1 MEKDHGKDLSPLE
14 KSTVEQVYS
23 EQGSESD
30 LSLAFAPQ
38 NLASLF
44 SPLGQAEKV
53 VLEETTVYAP
63 AISYWQDAWRRLRQN
78 KPAMI
83 GLTFLLLLLI
93 MAILGPYISNY
104 TYYETQL
111 SLKNESPNST
121 FWFGTDELGRDL
133 FTRSWWGARISLF
146 VGITASLIDLIIGV
160 LYGTVSGL
168 LGGKIEEWMMR
179 IADILYAIPYL
190 LVVIL
195 LMVMIGPGITTIIIA
210 LTITGWIN
218 MARIVRSQILQ
229 IKQQD
234 YVKAAFALGASRWR
248 VMLRHL
254 IPNAMGPIIV
264 TLTLTIPS
272 AIFAEA
278 FLSFLG
284 LGVQAPI
291 ASWGTMANDGLPA
304 LRYYPWRLFF
314 PAAFISLTMLSFN
327 LLGDGLRDAFDPR
340 LRK

>member
-1 MEKDHGKDLSPLE
+1 MPLFDD
-14 KSTVEQVYS
+14 S
-23 EQGSESD
+23 
-30 LSLAFAPQ
+30 A
-38 NLASLF
+38 LF
-44 SPLGQAEKV
+44 SPLSQAEKNAI
-53 VLEETTVYAP
+53 EETTVYAP
-63 AISYWQDAWRRLRQN
+63 AASYWQDAWHRLQQN
-78 KPAMI
+78 KLAMF
-83 GLTFLLLLLI
+83 GLITLSLLI
-93 MAILGPYISNY
+93 LAAIVGPFISHY

-111 SLKNESPNST
+111 ALKNEAPSAT

-133 FTRSWWGARISLF
+133 FTRCWWGARISLF
-146 VGITASLIDLIIGV
+146 VGITASLVDLIIGV
-160 LYGTVSGL
+160 LYGAISGL
-168 LGGKIEEWMMR
+168 LGGRAEEWMMR
-179 IADILYAIPYL
+179 VADILYAIPYL

-195 LMVMIGPGITTIIIA
+195 LMVIIGPGIATIIIA

-234 YVKAAFALGASRWR
+234 YVKAAFALGASRR
-248 VMLRHL
+248 RILLRHL

>member
-1 MEKDHGKDLSPLE
+1 MEKTPIN
-14 KSTVEQVYS
+14 
-23 EQGSESD
+23 
-30 LSLAFAPQ
+30 SLAFQ
-38 NLASLF
+38 
-44 SPLGQAEKV
+44 PLSEKERKS
-53 VLEETTVYAP
+53 LEEKTLFTP
-63 AISYWQDAWRRLRQN
+63 SLPYWKDAYLRLKKN
-78 KPAMI
+78 KAALFALFTLAL
-83 GLTFLLLLLI
+83 LTL
-93 MAILGPYISNY
+93 MAIIGPFLSSY
-104 TYYETQL
+104 TYYQTQL
-111 SLKNESPNST
+111 SLKNTPPNST

-133 FTRSWWGARISLF
+133 FTRCWWGARISLF
-146 VGITASLIDLIIGV
+146 VGLTASFIDLVIGV
-160 LYGTVSGL
+160 FYGATAAF
-168 LGGKIEEWMMR
+168 LGNKIEEWMMR
-179 IADILYAIPYL
+179 IADILYSIPYL

-195 LMVMIGPGITTIIIA
+195 LMVVIGPGITTIIIA
-210 LTITGWIN
+210 LTLTGWIN

-234 YVKAAFALGASRWR
+234 YVKAATALGAGHFRIL
-248 VMLRHL
+248 LRHL

-314 PAAFISLTMLSFN
+314 PAALISLTMFSFN
-327 LLGDGLRDAFDPR
+327 LLGDGLRDALDPR

>member
-1 MEKDHGKDLSPLE
+1 MENEG
-14 KSTVEQVYS
+14 
-23 EQGSESD
+23 
-30 LSLAFAPQ
+30 
-38 NLASLF
+38 LF
-44 SPLGQAEKV
+44 SPLTQQEKAAI
-53 VLEETTVYAP
+53 EESTLYAP
-63 AISYWQDAWRRLRQN
+63 SISYWQDAWRRLKQH
-78 KPAMI
+78 KLAMF
-83 GLTFLLLLLI
+83 GLTSLLLLMG
-93 MAILGPYISNY
+93 MAILGPAISHY

-111 SLKNESPNST
+111 SLKNESPGTT

-133 FTRSWWGARISLF
+133 FTRCWWGARISLF
-146 VGITASLIDLIIGV
+146 VGITASLVDLIIGV
-160 LYGTVSGL
+160 LYGAVAAMF
-168 LGGKIEEWMMR
+168 GGKTEEWMMR
-179 IADILYAIPYL
+179 IADVLYAIPYL

-195 LMVMIGPGITTIIIA
+195 LMVIIGPGISTIIIA
-210 LTITGWIN
+210 LTMTGWIN

-234 YVKAAFALGASRWR
+234 YVRAAFALGASRR
-248 VMLRHL
+248 RILLRHL

-264 TLTLTIPS
+264 TLTLTIPT